1 MALEI
6 KINRE
11 ICMGSGTCSFW
22 APETFD
28 LDDDGVAIVT
38 SIDGSPEEKVILA
51 AQGCPTQAISIIRD
65 GEVIVQGAPS

>member
-1 MALEI
+1 
-6 KINRE
+6 
-11 ICMGSGTCSFW
+11 

-51 AQGCPTQAISIIRD
+51 AQGCPTQAISIIKD

>member
-6 KINRE
+6 NINRE
-11 ICMGSGTCSFW
+11 ICMGSGNCSFW
-22 APETFD
+22 APDVFD